1 MKNIVEICCGSYEDA
16 KNAYL
21 GGADRI
27 ELNCALSLGGLTP
40 SIATLK
46 KVKSDT
52 KINTIAML
60 RPRAAGFCYTDDEY
74 EVMLLDAQELM
85 ENGADGIAFGFL
97 KADKTIDEVRTK
109 AVIDI
114 VHRYNKEAVFHRAFD
129 CVLNI
134 DNAIKSLI
142 EMKIDRILTSG
153 NEENASKGKSNIKYL
168 VDNYGG
174 DIEILAGAGVNE
186 SNAVDIIKNT
196 GVYQVH
202 SSCKA
207 FNTDPTTKNERVS
220 YSYLSGD
227 NEMKYEAASL
237 DKIKKLVKAVK
248 EI

>member
-1 MKNIVEICCGSYEDA
+1 MKKIVEICCGSYEDA

-40 SIATLK
+40 SIGTLR
-46 KVKSDT
+46 KVKNDT
-52 KINTIAML
+52 KIKTIVML
-60 RPRAAGFCYTDDEY
+60 RHRAAGFCYTDDEY
-74 EVMLLDAQELM
+74 EVMLLEVRQLL

-97 KADKTIDEVRTK
+97 KADNTIDEIRTK
-109 AVIDI
+109 AVTDI
-114 VHRYNKEAVFHRAFD
+114 VHSYNKEAVFHRAFD

-142 EMKIDRILTSG
+142 EIKIDRILTSG
-153 NEENASKGKSNIKYL
+153 NEENAFKGQSNIKYL
-168 VDNYGG
+168 VDNYG
-174 DIEILAGAGVNE
+174 DNIEILVGAGVNE
-186 SNAVDIIKNT
+186 NNVAEIIKNT

-202 SSCKA
+202 SSCKT

-227 NEMKYEAASL
+227 NEMKYEVASL
-237 DKIKKLVKAVK
+237 DKIKKLVKIVK